1 MEAKFALEF
10 AFAAVVLVVAY
21 AVRGTTGFGGQAI
34 AVPLMAL
41 ILPLQVVVPAITV
54 LTALS
59 SFTYW
64 RRDRD
69 RIAWSEIL
77 KLLPFTLLGVA
88 LGLWVFRMVD
98 PATLTRSFGVFIILY
113 ALFSLRRVERAS
125 SPPPRLARL
134 IGSVLSTLSGA
145 LGAIFGAAAGP
156 LYVIYFNLLRY
167 EKNAFRATVTTIL
180 MFQAVARIVGYAQ
193 LGFYD
198 DTVLLLIA
206 LGLPL
211 MLIGAKIGGIV
222 GRRIEQSLFNRC
234 VAGLLLVSGIALI
247 LK

>member
-1 MEAKFALEF
+1 MDAQAVLEF
-10 AFAAVVLVVAY
+10 AFIALVLVVAY

-34 AVPLMAL
+34 AVPLIAL
-41 ILPLQVVVPAITV
+41 VLPLQTVVPAITA

-69 RIAWSEIL
+69 KIVWGEIAR
-77 KLLPFTLLGVA
+77 LLPFTLIGVLA
-88 LGLWVFRMVD
+88 GLYVFHKVD
-98 PATLTRSFGVFIILY
+98 PATLTRAFGVFVILY
-113 ALFSLRRVERAS
+113 ALFSLRRTGTVS
-125 SPPPRLARL
+125 GPPRHARL

-167 EKNAFRATVTTIL
+167 EKEAFRATVTTIL
-180 MFQAVARIVGYAQ
+180 MFQALARIAGYAQ

-198 DTVLLLIA
+198 YTVMLLIVA
-206 LGLPL
+206 GLPL
-211 MLIGAKIGGIV
+211 MLAGAWVGGIL
-222 GRRIEQSLFNRC
+222 GGRIEQGLFNRC
-234 VAGLLLVSGIALI
+234 VAALLLVSGVALM

>member
-1 MEAKFALEF
+1 MGSLGPAELVFAGL
-10 AFAAVVLVVAY
+10 VLVVAY

-64 RRDRD
+64 RRDRHK
-69 RIAWSEIL
+69 IAWAEIL

-113 ALFSLRRVERAS
+113 ALFSLRRAETVKE
-125 SPPPRLARL
+125 PPRHARL
-134 IGSVLSTLSGA
+134 IGSALSTTSGA

-156 LYVIYFNLLRY
+156 MYVIYFNLLRY
-167 EKNAFRATVTTIL
+167 DKDSFRATVTTIL

-222 GRRIEQSLFNRC
+222 GGRIEQGLFNRC
-234 VAGLLLVSGIALI
+234 VAGLLLVSGVALI